1 MVKSGEPTAVTVT
14 LQPEITAEVERVA
27 EEEGCTKSELLE
39 LALNKYLSDRRWQK
53 MLRENEANAR
63 KLGIFPEDVQRF
75 VYEVRDENRR
85 NAENGP

>member
-1 MVKSGEPTAVTVT
+1 MVESGEPTAVTVT
-14 LQPEITAEVERVA
+14 LQPEVTAEVERVA

-39 LALNKYLSDRRWQK
+39 LALNKYLSDRRWQR

-85 NAENGP
+85 NTENGP

>member
-1 MVKSGEPTAVTVT
+1 MAKSGEPTVVTVT
-14 LQPEITAEVERVA
+14 LQPAVTAEVERVA

-85 NAENGP
+85 NTENGP